1 MEDIRRILA
10 VSWMTQYCQRTVHYA
25 VSLAAKYGA
34 ELSVIHVIDT
44 LWRQG
49 WNLPTMSLA
58 EERRKAME
66 RIKAELDNII
76 DGETKGGV
84 KIKKIIKEGDP
95 VEEILKFIGEEKI
108 DLVILRTHEE
118 GRIERFLIGGS
129 NDALIR
135 KMPCSIFLVKNE
147 LEPEAAWVI
156 APVTKDY
163 PGKIRLTSDVKMR
176 YLFSSGIFLLNV

>member
-44 LWRQG
+44 LWLQG
-49 WNLPTMSLA
+49 WNLPTMSQDEA
-58 EERRKAME
+58 RGKEME
-66 RIKAELDNII
+66 RIQAELDNII
-76 DGETKGGV
+76 SDETKRGV

-95 VEEILKFIGEEKI
+95 IEEIMKVIGEENI
-108 DLVILRTHEE
+108 DLVISRAHEE
-118 GRIERFLIGGS
+118 GRIERLLVGGS

-135 KMPCSIFLVKNE
+135 KMPCSILLVKK
-147 LEPEAAWVI
+147 EPDTV
-156 APVTKDY
+156 
-163 PGKIRLTSDVKMR
+163 
-176 YLFSSGIFLLNV
+176 